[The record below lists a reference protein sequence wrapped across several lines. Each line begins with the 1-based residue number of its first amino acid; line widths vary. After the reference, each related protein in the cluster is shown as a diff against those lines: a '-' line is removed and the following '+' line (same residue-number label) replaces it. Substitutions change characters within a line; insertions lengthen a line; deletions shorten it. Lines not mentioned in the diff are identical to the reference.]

1 MTELD
6 NIGNKLRS
14 LRQARKISI
23 KKMADT
29 SGVSSSLISQIE
41 HGKVSPSLNTLKKI
55 LDAMGETVISLVQQ
69 NSSENTMKGLIKRED
84 RMTVTVAPGL
94 YYEVL
99 SAPNK
104 SYSMFISYLS
114 PDAGTEDFFIHEGIE
129 SGIMLKGKIELQLG
143 DSTLILEEG
152 DSITHSS
159 TIPHKWRNLGD
170 EVAIGIW
177 VVCPP
182 SF

>member
-23 KKMADT
+23 KEMADT

-69 NSSENTMKGLIKRED
+69 NSSESPMKGFIKRED

-129 SGIMLKGKIELQLG
+129 SGIILKGKIELQLG

-159 TIPHKWRNLGD
+159 TIPHKWKNLGN